1 MYGLRTSPK
10 AWEEE
15 RDQKLGQLKWDGP
28 HGKVG
33 LVKVESANCVW
44 MIQALDDKACSNP
57 LGMVIAYVDDIIAV
71 GEQEQLDGMKAELD
85 KLYVMKTSG
94 FIPSTYD
101 PEVEPLRFLGC
112 LIERIPSGQIIM
124 HQRSYIDHCLKVND
138 MEKLK
143 GLTTLPAVDERSP
156 PEEEVDEN
164 GQATDYEEHKSAC
177 QKHIGQ
183 FMWLATRT
191 RPDISATLGILAS
204 QMVIRPK
211 YVHGCLKQLWRYIVG
226 TRELDMTSFAPNDVA
241 FGELLLTLYVDASFS
256 TGGGRSRTGIAMYLV
271 NPIDGSE
278 SLVQWASRRQTSM
291 ATSAPEAEVSAMAEG
306 FAASIFLFDSLKE
319 LKLVKGIG
327 PSCILSM
334 TTDSSVAL
342 KQLNTQ
348 SVTVRSR
355 TAAQKLTYLRELVYQ
370 APQVEPIYISG
381 QSQRADGQTK
391 ILSGQPLREAQRHF
405 NLVSHAELRIQVC
418 YHPSFSPRL
427 VSIQEDR
434 ESACTPND
442 VGIEFRSVKGT
453 GGGGSRRSENECPQM
468 TPQER
473 KQYEWYMKKYQNA
486 DTARDPDKE
495 RERSPWLF
503 PHCFLTAAICRPSAL
518 RGSKVGKKVCRGK
531 PQGRAEM
538 KSRLELQHR
547 S

>member
-1 MYGLRTSPK
+1 MGAP
-10 AWEEE
+10 
-15 RDQKLGQLKWDGP
+15 Q
-28 HGKVG
+28 GKVG

-44 MIQALDDKACSNP
+44 IIQALDDKTCSNP

-71 GEQEQLDGMKAELD
+71 GEQDQLDGMKAELD

-94 FIPSTYD
+94 FIPSKYD

-124 HQRSYIDHCLKVND
+124 HQRSYIDHCLKAND

-156 PEEEVDEN
+156 PEEEIDED
-164 GQATDYEEHKSAC
+164 GQTTDYEEHKSWC
-177 QKHIGQ
+177 QKYIGQ

-226 TRELDMTSFAPNDVA
+226 TRELDMTSFEPNDVA
-241 FGELLLTLYVDASFS
+241 LGELLLTLYVDALFS

-334 TTDSSVAL
+334 KTDSAVAL
-342 KQLNTQ
+342 RQLNTQ

-370 APQVEPIYISG
+370 APQVEPIYYISG

-391 ILSGQPLREAQRHF
+391 ILSGQLLREAQRHF
-405 NLVSHAELRIQVC
+405 NLIPHAELKIQVC
-418 YHPSFSPRL
+418 YHPSFSPML
-427 VSIQEDR
+427 VSVR
-434 ESACTPND
+434 ESVDLQSHNPRPASVAMAGWGQGLGTATVASSLPDEERPVLTKPLFLASDEKIMDAGRSIDSTLPIKYD
-442 VGIEFRSVKGT
+442 VSETHQDQEFRKPKDQLPAWKIDRSS
-453 GGGGSRRSENECPQM
+453 SRNLMGVDC
-468 TPQER
+468 
-473 KQYEWYMKKYQNA
+473 
-486 DTARDPDKE
+486 
-495 RERSPWLF
+495 
-503 PHCFLTAAICRPSAL
+503 
-518 RGSKVGKKVCRGK
+518 
-531 PQGRAEM
+531 
-538 KSRLELQHR
+538 
-547 S
+547 